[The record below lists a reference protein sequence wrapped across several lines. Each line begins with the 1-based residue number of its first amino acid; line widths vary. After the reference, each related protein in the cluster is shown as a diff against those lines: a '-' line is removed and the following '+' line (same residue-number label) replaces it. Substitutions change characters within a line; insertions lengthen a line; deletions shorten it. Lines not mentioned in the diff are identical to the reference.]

1 LLQRGARGGLIRK
14 HQHGGE
20 LLVGV
25 PYLTL
30 TEFNLV
36 NPYHK
41 QYFNEYSFD
50 FFDPAR
56 LLGSAAESGGVM
68 FRRICRRFHYMPE
81 FINEPPEKQEWY
93 RRHCFNVVREIVFG
107 VMAIKDPNIPLPV
120 DADTPQRLMRR
131 YDECMAA
138 RVPHKKLAPNVEAD
152 TSSGMDGASRPD
164 SSGA

>member
-1 LLQRGARGGLIRK
+1 LLQRGAGGGLIRK